1 MSSGVKDDKQRRRIA
16 LKLSTL
22 SRKAY
27 ICSRA
32 PNPRLSSIACKK
44 GLFTTDYPEEW
55 ARIGVDIFG

>member
-27 ICSRA
+27 FCSRA

-44 GLFTTDYPEEW
+44 GLFITDYPEE
-55 ARIGVDIFG
+55 